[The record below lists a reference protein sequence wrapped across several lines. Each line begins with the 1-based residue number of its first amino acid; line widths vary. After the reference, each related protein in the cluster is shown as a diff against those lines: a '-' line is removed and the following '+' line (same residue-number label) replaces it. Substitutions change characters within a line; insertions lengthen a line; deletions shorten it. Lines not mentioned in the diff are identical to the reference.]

1 MLDNLQK
8 SNYEKI
14 KSIINEESQGQNF
27 MQEWVEEHILFED
40 ISDEDRALFEGMKS
54 EYHFGGEDQGS
65 TYWTVWNF
73 PAAQL
78 KIRFNGWYQSYEG
91 ADYQDMELVELQEV
105 KRMEYVTA
113 K

>member
-8 SNYEKI
+8 ANYEKI
-14 KSIINEESQGQNF
+14 KSIIDTKSQGQNF
-27 MQEWVEEHILFED
+27 MHQYVDEFLLFEN
-40 ISDEDRALFEGMKS
+40 ISDEDRALFEGMYY
-54 EYHFGGEDQGS
+54 EAHFGGEEQGS
-65 TYWTVWNF
+65 TYWTVWDF

>member
-8 SNYEKI
+8 ANYEKI
-14 KSIINEESQGQNF
+14 KSIIDTKSQGQNF
-27 MQEWVEEHILFED
+27 MDEYVDEYVLFED

-78 KIRFNGWYQSYEG
+78 KIRFNGWYQSYHG
-91 ADYQDMELVELQEV
+91 TDYQDMELVELQEV